1 MLLYSSPRWFVP
13 DLLLVPHSERPCGAG
28 ARRRE
33 GSERCGKTSGSRLSA
48 HSTDELPGLSGY
60 WWIHKGCGMHLSAIS
75 KCTPTSTWETRRFRS
90 VCLCFFFFT
99 FLQLQMAEEQSDFVF
114 GFICG
119 SKISKKPEF
128 IHMSPG
134 VQMQAGGKVDPR
146 MTFIYI
152 WLVRFPRNTCQYK
165 HFTHS
170 IL

>member
-1 MLLYSSPRWFVP
+1 MSLVKRMLLYSSPRWFVP

-90 VCLCFFFFT
+90 VCLCFFFFLLFYSCRWQRSSRT
-99 FLQLQMAEEQSDFVF
+99 SCSGSSVALKSARSQS
-114 GFICG
+114 
-119 SKISKKPEF
+119 SSTWA
-128 IHMSPG
+128 PG
-134 VQMQAGGKVDPR
+134 CRCRLEVK
-146 MTFIYI
+146 
-152 WLVRFPRNTCQYK
+152 
-165 HFTHS
+165 
-170 IL
+170 